1 MSVAVVR
8 AYNEAWAAGDLTTAR
23 GLLADDLQF
32 HGPIDTFTNAED
44 MVTALASLAKIT
56 TGIHWHTLFA
66 AEGDPTNVA
75 AFYRL
80 DTAVGPLE
88 CAEWHLVSGGLIR
101 LIELRFDPRPLLTFG
116 PD

>member
-8 AYNEAWAAGDLTTAR
+8 AYNQAWAAGDLTTAR

-32 HGPIDTFTNAED
+32 RGPIDTFTTAED
-44 MVTALASLAKIT
+44 MVTALASLAPIT
-56 TGIHWHTLFA
+56 TGIHWHALFA
-66 AEGDPTNVA
+66 AEGDPTHVA

-101 LIELRFDPRPLLTFG
+101 RIELRFDPRPLLTPG